1 MTRTNE
7 NILRASGGP
16 HRDVVERRWQRRLLR
31 RLGIASMTEYA
42 DLVRAEIDRQL
53 APN

>member
-1 MTRTNE
+1 MRTSRQ
-7 NILRASGGP
+7 ILRPRGGP
-16 HRDVVERRWQRRLLR
+16 HGDVVDRRWQRRLLR
-31 RLGIASMTEYA
+31 RLGIASMAEYA